1 MTSAVTQ
8 DPPPQPPE
16 GTAPDG
22 EQQDAGVRAEE
33 YLYRD
38 ESRLRAGSLLTSRT
52 MARRLPSLVRRSV
65 RMAWRVD
72 RGATV
77 GLLMC
82 QIGTGVLAALG
93 LLAVTGTIT
102 ALVSSGEITERL
114 WDAAPQLAVIAA
126 AAGLRALMGIAVV
139 WLTGRLRPVLG
150 RAAELT
156 MIEAALG
163 AELAANNK
171 PGYNDAY
178 DIADRGAQ
186 VTPDLV
192 EEAQDVLAATATL
205 AAGATVL
212 TVLHP
217 LLLPLLFL
225 ACLPQAAA
233 YVRSARVLYL
243 AGLETS
249 GRRRMLNKLRWHMAY
264 QESSEEMRACLA
276 GPFLTGRY
284 RRLAASVNAAER
296 KAANTG
302 AWMGLAGAV
311 AGGVASA
318 AVWAALLWLLASGRM
333 SLAAGGG
340 AVFALQT
347 ATGSVRGIIN
357 GGARLVRTG
366 WYVQDWQNFLDNAHG
381 QAMIDS
387 RGTASLPAAP
397 ERFEVRDVTYRY
409 DGAPKDSLSNV
420 SLHVKRGEIVA
431 LVGENGSGK
440 TTLSRLLC
448 GLLLP
453 TEGDVAW
460 DHASTADLDP
470 WRAWEHVALVPQKF
484 TYLPLTMRDN
494 LTFGQGDTSD
504 AALLAACEASGAA
517 EMLPKLRSGLNTLLT
532 SEWFGGQ
539 QLSGGQWQRLVL
551 TRAFHRRAALLVMDE
566 PTAALDARAEHRIFA
581 GLRELAKDRAVLL
594 ITHRLTNV
602 AVADRIVVLDQG
614 RIVQEGTYAQLTRQP
629 GLFRSLWELQRR
641 MSGDAL
647 QVEPEAANASALIYN
662 DRGEYL
668 LHLRDYFPGQI
679 WEPGMWSLLGG
690 GREPQDATL
699 EDTVRRELAEEA
711 GLDLADLSPFATE
724 YASHDDGTTVPIAV
738 YAGRWNGD
746 PRELRLT
753 EGVML
758 AWFTP
763 DDLHRLRIA
772 DTTSALVRRHAA
784 GLPPMR
790 SGPEPE
796 PEFEPEPT
804 PAPAPAPAEH
814 RPAPPH
820 GTVPHIIGVHLYLER
835 PDGTVLLGLRHPDSA
850 FAPSTWHVLAGHCE
864 QENAIDCLIREARE
878 EAGLRIERR
887 DVELVHVVHHIGQ
900 PRNPP
905 RMGLF
910 FRARTWGGEPV
921 LCEPDKCT
929 QWKFWDPA
937 ALPDDLVPYTRLAIT
952 KIRNGEP
959 YSETGWPA

>member
-1 MTSAVTQ
+1 MTSAITQ
-8 DPPPQPPE
+8 EQPPQPPNNE
-16 GTAPDG
+16 SNNDG
-22 EQQDAGVRAEE
+22 SEEASVREEE

-38 ESRLRAGSLLTSRT
+38 ESRLQAGSLLTTRT
-52 MARRLPSLVRRSV
+52 MARRLPALVLRSLK
-65 RMAWRVD
+65 MAWRVD

-82 QIGTGVLAALG
+82 QVGTGVLAALG

-102 ALVSSGEITERL
+102 ALISSGAITERL
-114 WDAAPQLAVIAA
+114 WDAAPQLTVIAA
-126 AAGLRALMGIAVV
+126 ATGLRALLGIVVV
-139 WLTGRLRPVLG
+139 WLTGRLRPVLA
-150 RAAELT
+150 RAAEVT
-156 MIEAALG
+156 MVEAALG

-233 YVRSARVLYL
+233 YVRSARVIYL

-249 GRRRMLNKLRWHMAY
+249 GRRRMLSKLRWHMAY
-264 QESSEEMRACLA
+264 MESSEEMRACLA
-276 GPFLTGRY
+276 GPFLIGRY
-284 RRLAASVNAAER
+284 RKLAASVNAAER

-302 AWMGLAGAV
+302 AWMGIAGAV
-311 AGGVASA
+311 AGGVASI

-381 QAMIDS
+381 QAMADT
-387 RGTASLPAAP
+387 RGISALPATP

-409 DGAPKDSLSNV
+409 DGAPEDSLSGV
-420 SLHVKRGEIVA
+420 SLHVRRGEIVA

-440 TTLSRLLC
+440 STLSRLLC

-453 TEGDVAW
+453 TGGEVAW
-460 DHASTADLDP
+460 DHASTAELDP
-470 WRAWEHVALVPQKF
+470 WEAWRHVALVPQKF

-494 LTFGQGDTSD
+494 ITFGQGDTSD

-517 EMLPKLRSGLNTLLT
+517 EMLPSLRSGLNTLLT

-551 TRAFHRRAALLVMDE
+551 TRAFHRQASLLVMDE
-566 PTAALDARAEHRIFA
+566 PTAALDARAEHRIFS

-602 AVADRIVVLDQG
+602 AVADRIVVLNEG
-614 RIVQEGTYAQLTRQP
+614 RIVQEGTYAQLTQEP
-629 GLFRSLWELQRR
+629 GLFRSLWDLQRR
-641 MSGDAL
+641 MSG
-647 QVEPEAANASALIYN
+647 EIAS
-662 DRGEYL
+662 
-668 LHLRDYFPGQI
+668 
-679 WEPGMWSLLGG
+679 
-690 GREPQDATL
+690 
-699 EDTVRRELAEEA
+699 
-711 GLDLADLSPFATE
+711 
-724 YASHDDGTTVPIAV
+724 
-738 YAGRWNGD
+738 
-746 PRELRLT
+746 
-753 EGVML
+753 
-758 AWFTP
+758 
-763 DDLHRLRIA
+763 
-772 DTTSALVRRHAA
+772 
-784 GLPPMR
+784 
-790 SGPEPE
+790 
-796 PEFEPEPT
+796 
-804 PAPAPAPAEH
+804 
-814 RPAPPH
+814 
-820 GTVPHIIGVHLYLER
+820 
-835 PDGTVLLGLRHPDSA
+835 
-850 FAPSTWHVLAGHCE
+850 
-864 QENAIDCLIREARE
+864 
-878 EAGLRIERR
+878 
-887 DVELVHVVHHIGQ
+887 
-900 PRNPP
+900 
-905 RMGLF
+905 
-910 FRARTWGGEPV
+910 
-921 LCEPDKCT
+921 
-929 QWKFWDPA
+929 
-937 ALPDDLVPYTRLAIT
+937 
-952 KIRNGEP
+952 
-959 YSETGWPA
+959 

>member
-16 GTAPDG
+16 GTAPEG

-311 AGGVASA
+311 AGGIASA

-494 LTFGQGDTSD
+494 ITFGQGDTSD

-647 QVEPEAANASALIYN
+647 QDEPEAANASALIYN

-784 GLPPMR
+784 GLPPIR

-804 PAPAPAPAEH
+804 PAPAPAEH

-905 RMGLF
+905 RLALF

>member
-1 MTSAVTQ
+1 MTSAITQ
-8 DPPPQPPE
+8 EQPPQRPRGGSPDDAPE
-16 GTAPDG
+16 
-22 EQQDAGVRAEE
+22 EAGVREEE

-38 ESRLRAGSLLTSRT
+38 ESRLRAGSQLTSRT

-65 RMAWRVD
+65 RMAWQVD

-77 GLLMC
+77 GLLVC

-102 ALVSSGEITERL
+102 ALVASGDITERL

-126 AAGLRALMGIAVV
+126 AAGLRALLGIAVV

-217 LLLPLLFL
+217 LLLPLLLL

-233 YVRSARVLYL
+233 YVRSARVIYL

-249 GRRRMLNKLRWHMAY
+249 GRRRMLSKLRWHMAY
-264 QESSEEMRACLA
+264 MESSEEMRACLA

-284 RRLAASVNAAER
+284 RKLAATVNAAER
-296 KAANTG
+296 RAANTG
-302 AWMGLAGAV
+302 AWMGLAGAA
-311 AGGVASA
+311 AGGVASI

-333 SLAAGGG
+333 DLAGGG

-347 ATGSVRGIIN
+347 ATGSVRGIIS

-381 QAMIDS
+381 QAMTDS
-387 RGTASLPAAP
+387 RGTASPAAAP
-397 ERFEVRDVTYRY
+397 QRFEVRDATYRY
-409 DGAPKDSLSNV
+409 DGAPKDSLRNV

-440 TTLSRLLC
+440 STLSRLLC

-460 DHASTADLDP
+460 DHASTVDLDP
-470 WRAWEHVALVPQKF
+470 WTAWEHVALVPQKF

-494 LTFGQGDTSD
+494 ITFGQGDTGD
-504 AALLAACEASGAA
+504 AAVLAACESSGAS
-517 EMLPKLRSGLNTLLT
+517 EILPELRSGLNTLLT

-551 TRAFHRRAALLVMDE
+551 TRAFHRQAALLVMDE
-566 PTAALDARAEHRIFA
+566 PTAALDARAEHRIFT

-602 AVADRIVVLDQG
+602 AVADRIVVLDEG
-614 RIVQEGTYAQLTRQP
+614 RIVQEGTYAQLTREP
-629 GLFRSLWELQRR
+629 GLFRSLWELQRH
-641 MSGDAL
+641 MSG
-647 QVEPEAANASALIYN
+647 
-662 DRGEYL
+662 
-668 LHLRDYFPGQI
+668 
-679 WEPGMWSLLGG
+679 
-690 GREPQDATL
+690 
-699 EDTVRRELAEEA
+699 
-711 GLDLADLSPFATE
+711 
-724 YASHDDGTTVPIAV
+724 GTA
-738 YAGRWNGD
+738 
-746 PRELRLT
+746 
-753 EGVML
+753 
-758 AWFTP
+758 
-763 DDLHRLRIA
+763 
-772 DTTSALVRRHAA
+772 
-784 GLPPMR
+784 
-790 SGPEPE
+790 
-796 PEFEPEPT
+796 
-804 PAPAPAPAEH
+804 
-814 RPAPPH
+814 
-820 GTVPHIIGVHLYLER
+820 
-835 PDGTVLLGLRHPDSA
+835 
-850 FAPSTWHVLAGHCE
+850 
-864 QENAIDCLIREARE
+864 
-878 EAGLRIERR
+878 
-887 DVELVHVVHHIGQ
+887 
-900 PRNPP
+900 
-905 RMGLF
+905 
-910 FRARTWGGEPV
+910 
-921 LCEPDKCT
+921 
-929 QWKFWDPA
+929 
-937 ALPDDLVPYTRLAIT
+937 
-952 KIRNGEP
+952 
-959 YSETGWPA
+959 

>member
-1 MTSAVTQ
+1 MTSAITQ
-8 DPPPQPPE
+8 DQPPQPSK
-16 GTAPDG
+16 GTAPDQ
-22 EQQDAGVRAEE
+22 EPQEASVREEE

-38 ESRLRAGSLLTSRT
+38 ESRLQAGALLTSRT

-65 RMAWRVD
+65 QMAWRVD
-72 RGATV
+72 RGATI
-77 GLLMC
+77 GLLVC

-102 ALVSSGEITERL
+102 ALISSGDITERL
-114 WDAAPQLAVIAA
+114 WDAAPQLAVITAA
-126 AAGLRALMGIAVV
+126 TGLRALLGIAVV

-205 AAGATVL
+205 TAGATVL

-233 YVRSARVLYL
+233 YIRSARVLYL
-243 AGLETS
+243 AALETS
-249 GRRRMLNKLRWHMAY
+249 GRRRMLGKLRWHMAY
-264 QESSEEMRACLA
+264 MESSEEMRACLA
-276 GPFLTGRY
+276 GPFLIGRY
-284 RRLAASVNAAER
+284 RKLAASVNAAER

-311 AGGVASA
+311 AGGIAST

-381 QAMIDS
+381 QAMTDS
-387 RGTASLPAAP
+387 RGTAPVTAAP

-420 SLHVKRGEIVA
+420 SLHVRRGEIVA

-470 WRAWEHVALVPQKF
+470 WGAWKHVALVPQKF

-494 LTFGQGDTSD
+494 ITFGQGDTSD

-517 EMLPKLRSGLNTLLT
+517 EMLPGLRSGLNTLLT

-551 TRAFHRRAALLVMDE
+551 TRAFHRQAALLVMDE

-581 GLRELAKDRAVLL
+581 GLRELAKDRAILL

-602 AVADRIVVLDQG
+602 AVADRIVVLNEG
-614 RIVQEGTYAQLTRQP
+614 RIVQEGTYAQLTQQP
-629 GLFRSLWELQRR
+629 GLFRTLWELQRR
-641 MSGDAL
+641 MSGD
-647 QVEPEAANASALIYN
+647 
-662 DRGEYL
+662 
-668 LHLRDYFPGQI
+668 
-679 WEPGMWSLLGG
+679 
-690 GREPQDATL
+690 
-699 EDTVRRELAEEA
+699 
-711 GLDLADLSPFATE
+711 
-724 YASHDDGTTVPIAV
+724 
-738 YAGRWNGD
+738 
-746 PRELRLT
+746 
-753 EGVML
+753 
-758 AWFTP
+758 TP
-763 DDLHRLRIA
+763 
-772 DTTSALVRRHAA
+772 
-784 GLPPMR
+784 
-790 SGPEPE
+790 
-796 PEFEPEPT
+796 
-804 PAPAPAPAEH
+804 
-814 RPAPPH
+814 
-820 GTVPHIIGVHLYLER
+820 
-835 PDGTVLLGLRHPDSA
+835 
-850 FAPSTWHVLAGHCE
+850 
-864 QENAIDCLIREARE
+864 
-878 EAGLRIERR
+878 
-887 DVELVHVVHHIGQ
+887 
-900 PRNPP
+900 
-905 RMGLF
+905 
-910 FRARTWGGEPV
+910 
-921 LCEPDKCT
+921 
-929 QWKFWDPA
+929 
-937 ALPDDLVPYTRLAIT
+937 
-952 KIRNGEP
+952 
-959 YSETGWPA
+959 

>member
-1 MTSAVTQ
+1 MTSASTQKKPTPDASDTSAPNDTNSTQ
-8 DPPPQPPE
+8 D
-16 GTAPDG
+16 
-22 EQQDAGVRAEE
+22 EE
-33 YLYRD
+33 FLYRD
-38 ESRLRAGSLLTSRT
+38 KSRLQAGALMTTST
-52 MARRLPSLVRRSV
+52 MARRLPALVLRSLK
-65 RMAWRVD
+65 MAWQVD

-77 GLLMC
+77 GLLAC
-82 QIGTGVLAALG
+82 QVGTGVLSALG

-102 ALVSSGEITERL
+102 ALISAGDITQRL
-114 WDAAPQLAVIAA
+114 WQAAPQLAVIAA
-126 AAGLRALMGIAVV
+126 ATGLRALLGITVT

-150 RAAELT
+150 RAAEMT

-163 AELAANNK
+163 AELAANNQ
-171 PGYNDAY
+171 PGYNDFY

-186 VTPDLV
+186 VTPDLMV
-192 EEAQDVLAATATL
+192 EAQDVLAATATL

-233 YVRSARVLYL
+233 YVRAARVLYL

-249 GRRRMLNKLRWHMAY
+249 GRRRMLGKLRWHMAY

-276 GPFLTGRY
+276 GPFLIGRY
-284 RRLAASVNAAER
+284 RRLASSVNAAER

-311 AGGVASA
+311 AGGIASA

-381 QAMIDS
+381 QAMTDS
-387 RGTASLPAAP
+387 RGTAPVAVAVAVAP

-420 SLHVKRGEIVA
+420 SVHVRRGEIVA

-460 DHASTADLDP
+460 DHASTADLAP
-470 WRAWEHVALVPQKF
+470 WGSWEHVALVPQKF

-494 LTFGQGDTSD
+494 ITFGQGDTSD

-517 EMLPKLRSGLNTLLT
+517 EMLPGLRSGLNTLLT

-551 TRAFHRRAALLVMDE
+551 TRAFHRQTALLVMDE

-581 GLRELAKDRAVLL
+581 GLRELAKDRAILL

-602 AVADRIVVLDQG
+602 AVADRIVVLNEG
-614 RIVQEGTYAQLTRQP
+614 RIVQEGTYAQLTQEP
-629 GLFRSLWELQRR
+629 GLFRTLWELQRR
-641 MSGDAL
+641 MSG
-647 QVEPEAANASALIYN
+647 AAS
-662 DRGEYL
+662 
-668 LHLRDYFPGQI
+668 
-679 WEPGMWSLLGG
+679 
-690 GREPQDATL
+690 
-699 EDTVRRELAEEA
+699 
-711 GLDLADLSPFATE
+711 
-724 YASHDDGTTVPIAV
+724 
-738 YAGRWNGD
+738 
-746 PRELRLT
+746 
-753 EGVML
+753 
-758 AWFTP
+758 
-763 DDLHRLRIA
+763 
-772 DTTSALVRRHAA
+772 
-784 GLPPMR
+784 
-790 SGPEPE
+790 
-796 PEFEPEPT
+796 
-804 PAPAPAPAEH
+804 
-814 RPAPPH
+814 
-820 GTVPHIIGVHLYLER
+820 
-835 PDGTVLLGLRHPDSA
+835 
-850 FAPSTWHVLAGHCE
+850 
-864 QENAIDCLIREARE
+864 
-878 EAGLRIERR
+878 
-887 DVELVHVVHHIGQ
+887 
-900 PRNPP
+900 
-905 RMGLF
+905 
-910 FRARTWGGEPV
+910 
-921 LCEPDKCT
+921 
-929 QWKFWDPA
+929 
-937 ALPDDLVPYTRLAIT
+937 
-952 KIRNGEP
+952 
-959 YSETGWPA
+959 

>member
-8 DPPPQPPE
+8 DQPPQPPK
-16 GTAPDG
+16 GTVPDD
-22 EQQDAGVRAEE
+22 EQPQASVREEE

-38 ESRLRAGSLLTSRT
+38 ESRLQAGSQLTSRT

-65 RMAWRVD
+65 QMAWRVD
-72 RGATV
+72 RGATI
-77 GLLMC
+77 GLLVC
-82 QIGTGVLAALG
+82 QIGTGILAALG

-102 ALVSSGEITERL
+102 ALISPGDITERL
-114 WDAAPQLAVIAA
+114 WDAAPQLAIIAA
-126 AAGLRALMGIAVV
+126 ATGLRAVLGITVV

-156 MIEAALG
+156 MIKAALG

-192 EEAQDVLAATATL
+192 EEAQAVLAATATL

-233 YVRSARVLYL
+233 YVRSARVIYL

-249 GRRRMLNKLRWHMAY
+249 GRRRMLGKLRWHMAY

-276 GPFLTGRY
+276 GPFLIGRY

-296 KAANTG
+296 EAANTG

-311 AGGVASA
+311 AGGVAST

-333 SLAAGGG
+333 GLAAGGG

-381 QAMIDS
+381 QAMADS
-387 RGTASLPAAP
+387 RGTTPVTTAP
-397 ERFEVRDVTYRY
+397 ERFEVRNVTYRY

-420 SLHVKRGEIVA
+420 SLHVRRGEIVA
-431 LVGENGSGK
+431 LIGENGSGK

-460 DHASTADLDP
+460 DHASTTDLDP
-470 WRAWEHVALVPQKF
+470 WGAWEHVALVPQKF

-494 LTFGQGDTSD
+494 ITLGQGDTSD

-517 EMLPKLRSGLNTLLT
+517 EMLPGLRSGLNTLLT

-539 QLSGGQWQRLVL
+539 QLSGGQWQRIVL
-551 TRAFHRRAALLVMDE
+551 TRAFHRQAALLVMDE

-581 GLRELAKDRAVLL
+581 GLRELAKDRAILL

-602 AVADRIVVLDQG
+602 ALADRIVVLDQG
-614 RIVQEGTYAQLTRQP
+614 RIVQEGTYTQLTQQP
-629 GLFRSLWELQRR
+629 GLFQTLWELQRR
-641 MSGDAL
+641 MSGD
-647 QVEPEAANASALIYN
+647 
-662 DRGEYL
+662 
-668 LHLRDYFPGQI
+668 
-679 WEPGMWSLLGG
+679 
-690 GREPQDATL
+690 
-699 EDTVRRELAEEA
+699 
-711 GLDLADLSPFATE
+711 
-724 YASHDDGTTVPIAV
+724 
-738 YAGRWNGD
+738 
-746 PRELRLT
+746 
-753 EGVML
+753 
-758 AWFTP
+758 TP
-763 DDLHRLRIA
+763 D
-772 DTTSALVRRHAA
+772 
-784 GLPPMR
+784 
-790 SGPEPE
+790 
-796 PEFEPEPT
+796 
-804 PAPAPAPAEH
+804 
-814 RPAPPH
+814 
-820 GTVPHIIGVHLYLER
+820 
-835 PDGTVLLGLRHPDSA
+835 HP
-850 FAPSTWHVLAGHCE
+850 
-864 QENAIDCLIREARE
+864 
-878 EAGLRIERR
+878 
-887 DVELVHVVHHIGQ
+887 
-900 PRNPP
+900 
-905 RMGLF
+905 
-910 FRARTWGGEPV
+910 
-921 LCEPDKCT
+921 
-929 QWKFWDPA
+929 
-937 ALPDDLVPYTRLAIT
+937 
-952 KIRNGEP
+952 
-959 YSETGWPA
+959 